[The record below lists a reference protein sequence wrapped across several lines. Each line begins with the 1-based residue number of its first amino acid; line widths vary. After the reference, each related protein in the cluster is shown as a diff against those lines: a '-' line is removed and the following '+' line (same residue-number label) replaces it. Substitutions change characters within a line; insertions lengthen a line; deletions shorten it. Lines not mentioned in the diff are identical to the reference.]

1 MKILQLNIW
10 GGKLDK
16 QIFEL
21 IDREKPDIVCFQE
34 AIVLPGEENLFFASL
49 AEIVRG
55 TDLKEWYFSPS
66 WAFKHMNR
74 KAEWGN
80 AILSLTPFLHKHSF
94 FTGGEFKDDFDLMES
109 DYNMRNLQHVI
120 VEHGGRKLN
129 ILNHHGH
136 HVKTHKDGDAETMRQ
151 CTMIADYVKGLE
163 GDVVLTGDFNLSP
176 HSESLEQINAI
187 LSNHCIENDVKTTRT
202 QLTHKTEVCDY
213 IFTSKGLTTKNF
225 RVLPDIA
232 SDHCAL
238 MIEVE

>member
-21 IDREKPDIVCFQE
+21 IEREKPDIACFQE
-34 AIVLPGEENLFFASL
+34 AIIIQGEENLFFASL
-49 AEIVRG
+49 AEIVG
-55 TDLKEWYFSPS
+55 ETNLKEWYFSPS
-66 WAFKHMNR
+66 WSFKHMNR

-80 AILSLTPFLHKHSF
+80 AILSITPFLQKHSF
-94 FTGGEFKDDFDLMES
+94 FTNGEFKENFDLIDD
-109 DYNMRNLQHVI
+109 DYNMRNLQHVV
-120 VEHGGRKLN
+120 VESNGKKLH

-136 HVKTHKDGDAETMRQ
+136 HLHQHKDGDAETMRQ
-151 CTMIADYVKGLE
+151 CKMIADYVKELE

-176 HSESLEQINAI
+176 HSESLEQLNAI
-187 LSNHCIENDVKTTRT
+187 LTNHCIENDVQTTRT

-213 IFTSKGLTTKNF
+213 IFTSKDAKIKNF

-232 SDHCAL
+232 SDHSAL